1 SLLPSTARLLVQD
14 NSAGGSEQG
23 EGAEGSNQELLASL
37 GAFGVGSGGL
47 SEGGGGVESGS
58 EEEGGEGLALSMAA
72 WVQVPANHVRPG
84 DRVLVLPGDVIPVDG
99 LVECGRSAVDESLQ
113 TGEAATVPKRRGT
126 TVAAGTV
133 NWEGPI
139 VVSATA
145 TGASCAVCEMA
156 RRVEDAQQRT
166 APVQRLA
173 DAIAGPFVF
182 TIMTLSAATFA
193 FWYTVGVHLYPAVLL
208 SDFAGDDSDPLVLS
222 LRLAISVLVVAC
234 PCALGL
240 ATPTAIL
247 VGTSLGARRGLL
259 LRGGDVLER
268 LAAVDV
274 VAFDKTGT
282 LTAGQPQVSAVVPAA
297 HLPPTTLNH
306 SPSHSTSLH
315 QDPAKASSHRHT
327 TTTATAVAT
336 NADTATDTATVSL
349 LRLAAAAEATTRH
362 PVAAAIT
369 THAARLSAA
378 PLPPVSSA
386 LTVPGR
392 GVVALV
398 DGREIH
404 VGGFDWVAK
413 HCLGGTREREGKGG
427 SGKGSEVEGEKERWQ
442 RVEEGVLRGECGGVG
457 GSGEGGDGGSRDSS
471 SSHTF
476 VYVGETRS
484 EEERRGA
491 AEEGRSVGGILGC
504 ICVSDSLRA
513 EAQQTVSRLES
524 LGVSAAVLSGD
535 RQAAVSHVAEAVGIA
550 GQGKVLG
557 RLLPE
562 GKAEAIESM
571 QRDGHSVAMVG
582 DGINDTLAL
591 ARADVGVAVPPP
603 GATSAVMSAAADAAD
618 LVLLGNR
625 LTQLVE
631 AVHLARATMNRVR
644 LNLAWAL
651 TYNCPS
657 PPPPCVCRAALL
669 SPSLPL
675 QLVEAVHLARAT
687 MNRVRLNLAWA
698 LAYNCLAVPLAAGAF
713 LPAYDIALTPT
724 LAGTPL
730 GSILSPPLTSLSHA
744 RLLVW
749 GPHGWEL
756 CAGGGQLAAAATAQG
771 TAVNHSAPQSP
782 LMRARQHC
790 AEIHGM
796 TPPHMPPSAPPLPSN
811 PCLLA
816 PHFSLHPQ
824 YPPSPSRVLR
834 AGLPINAHQ
843 AALRGDSRG
852 IRAGWA
858 RLGGRGE
865 EEAEEVAEL
874 ERETGG
880 VGADGGEKGEGDGIE
895 GVGEEGDVP
904 TVTHMYRHIRQAF
917 LERQAAMREWKRGA
931 ERSGLNG
938 EQGAGKEKR
947 VGAVAGVTGV
957 AGNGNGNV
965 AVGGGAGGGAAADG
979 PPAKRRREDEEDQGT
994 GVTGAV
1000 ADGVMTDGTVADG
1013 VMTDGTVADGAAV
1026 VIGSHIF
1033 LTFLLVPPTSVSLP
1047 LSSLPSLPSLSPL
1060 PSPLSPLPSPLSPLP
1075 SPLSPLPS
1083 PLSPLPSPLSPLPS
1097 PLSPLPSPLS
1107 PLPSPL
1113 SPLPSP
1119 LSPLPS
1125 PLSPLPS
1132 PLSPLPSPLSPLPS
1146 PLSPLPSPLS
1156 PLPSPLSPL
1165 PSPLSP
1171 LPSPLSPL
1179 PSPLPLIDAYIFT
1192 SFSRPVAEFN
1202 IQPGLCSTAAA
1213 RSQWFHWRSLTQ
1225 PCSTHQSLLT
1235 SPPVLFTAPSSTH
1248 AAPPYSLHTPF
1259 HLSAL
1264 PLQVTHTA
1272 LLYPSVAAHIS
1283 SCPPHCPLCTPSST
1297 HPTPSSTHPTPSSTH
1312 PTPSSTH
1319 PTPSST
1325 HPTPSSTHP
1334 TPSSTHPTPSST
1346 HPTPSSTHP
1355 TPSSTHPTPSS
1366 THPTPSSTHPT
1377 PSSTHPTPSSTHP
1390 TPSSTHPTPS
1400 STHPT
1405 PSSTHPTPSSTHPTP
1420 SSTHPTP
1427 SSTHPT
1433 PSSTHPTPSSTH
1445 PTPSSTHPTPLL
1457 HSTHPT
1463 PFSTH
1468 PTPSSTHPTPSSTH
1482 PTPSSTHPTPS
1493 STHPTPSSTHPTPSS
1508 THPTPSST
1516 HPTPSST
1523 HPTPSSTHPTP
1534 SSTHPTPSSTHP
1546 TPSSTHPTPSSTH
1559 PTPSSTHPTPSST
1572 HPTPS
1577 STHPT
1582 PSSAQATPPPP
1593 SLATPSA
1600 PAANATQITNGA
1612 ATAVAA
1618 ATADASLT
1626 APAASAGGCVGCY
1639 RGRKLRQ
1646 TVSALMH
1653 FFARTY
1659 LEVFGFQHPPLHDPC
1674 AVAFVIAPALFKA
1687 EHLRVDIETKS
1698 ETEHL
1703 RVDIE
1708 TKSEPSSFPHFPSS
1722 VVGRADG
1729 V

>member
-1 SLLPSTARLLVQD
+1 MAAVQVVATAALCDPRVAISSPIVQSRRMSHSLTALNLSLRLLPIRRSVPLRAELRPSQPTVQSTSPPSTRKSVRASAVAAPKEGVQSPSSAAEDARSAEVGGSGAGRAAEAEASAVVLLDVREMMCGGCAAAVRQVLSEHPRVISAGVNLVTESAAITVSLRAPEASASPSASAPATPSATAAFPPANAKASGESAELEALRAELAELVEDAGFPCSVRRAGEADEEAEARRREATERRQRAVARARVDVAVAGVLAGLCCAHHVGHLFHGMGLHALAHGPWMAVLDDVKARSAIAAVALLGPARDLLVDGMKALLRRSPNMNSLVGLASLAAFCIGVVAQLNPDLGLDSSFTDEPVMLLAVVLLGRSLEASARAQASSDLNALMSLLPSTARLLVQD
-14 NSAGGSEQG
+14 DSAGSSEQG
-23 EGAEGSNQELLASL
+23 EGAGGSTQELLASL

-84 DRVLVLPGDVIPVDG
+84 DRVLVLPGDVIPVDVSDCADVAALTWLRDVIPCMHSRLLHLLPPFNPSISLLHLPPPSPSSISLLHLPPPSPSSIFLLHLPPPSSSSISLLHLPPPSSSSIFLLHLPPPSSSSIFLLLLPPPSSSSISLLHLPPSSSSIFLLHLPPPSSSSIFLLHLPPPSSSSIFLLHLPSHEGVVECGCSAVDESLQTGEAATAPKIIGVAATARTAVAAQVSLTAPIHSFPPPFSHQG

-126 TVAAGTV
+126 AVAAGTV

-327 TTTATAVAT
+327 TTTATAVASD
-336 NADTATDTATVSL
+336 ADTATDTATVSL

-369 THAARLSAA
+369 AHAARLSAA

-427 SGKGSEVEGEKERWQ
+427 SGKGSEVEGEKERWR

-651 TYNCPS
+651 
-657 PPPPCVCRAALL
+657 
-669 SPSLPL
+669 
-675 QLVEAVHLARAT
+675 
-687 MNRVRLNLAWA
+687 
-698 LAYNCLAVPLAAGAF
+698 AYNCLAVPLAAGAF

-724 LAGTPL
+724 LAGGL
-730 GSILSPPLTSLSHA
+730 MAGSSVLVVVSSLLL
-744 RLLVW
+744 RL
-749 GPHGWEL
+749 HK
-756 CAGGGQLAAAATAQG
+756 
-771 TAVNHSAPQSP
+771 APQ
-782 LMRARQHC
+782 
-790 AEIHGM
+790 
-796 TPPHMPPSAPPLPSN
+796 
-811 PCLLA
+811 
-816 PHFSLHPQ
+816 
-824 YPPSPSRVLR
+824 
-834 AGLPINAHQ
+834 
-843 AALRGDSRG
+843 
-852 IRAGWA
+852 
-858 RLGGRGE
+858 
-865 EEAEEVAEL
+865 
-874 ERETGG
+874 
-880 VGADGGEKGEGDGIE
+880 
-895 GVGEEGDVP
+895 
-904 TVTHMYRHIRQAF
+904 
-917 LERQAAMREWKRGA
+917 
-931 ERSGLNG
+931 
-938 EQGAGKEKR
+938 
-947 VGAVAGVTGV
+947 
-957 AGNGNGNV
+957 
-965 AVGGGAGGGAAADG
+965 
-979 PPAKRRREDEEDQGT
+979 
-994 GVTGAV
+994 
-1000 ADGVMTDGTVADG
+1000 
-1013 VMTDGTVADGAAV
+1013 
-1026 VIGSHIF
+1026 
-1033 LTFLLVPPTSVSLP
+1033 
-1047 LSSLPSLPSLSPL
+1047 
-1060 PSPLSPLPSPLSPLP
+1060 
-1075 SPLSPLPS
+1075 
-1083 PLSPLPSPLSPLPS
+1083 
-1097 PLSPLPSPLS
+1097 
-1107 PLPSPL
+1107 
-1113 SPLPSP
+1113 
-1119 LSPLPS
+1119 
-1125 PLSPLPS
+1125 
-1132 PLSPLPSPLSPLPS
+1132 
-1146 PLSPLPSPLS
+1146 
-1156 PLPSPLSPL
+1156 
-1165 PSPLSP
+1165 
-1171 LPSPLSPL
+1171 
-1179 PSPLPLIDAYIFT
+1179 
-1192 SFSRPVAEFN
+1192 
-1202 IQPGLCSTAAA
+1202 
-1213 RSQWFHWRSLTQ
+1213 
-1225 PCSTHQSLLT
+1225 
-1235 SPPVLFTAPSSTH
+1235 
-1248 AAPPYSLHTPF
+1248 
-1259 HLSAL
+1259 
-1264 PLQVTHTA
+1264 
-1272 LLYPSVAAHIS
+1272 
-1283 SCPPHCPLCTPSST
+1283 
-1297 HPTPSSTHPTPSSTH
+1297 
-1312 PTPSSTH
+1312 
-1319 PTPSST
+1319 
-1325 HPTPSSTHP
+1325 
-1334 TPSSTHPTPSST
+1334 
-1346 HPTPSSTHP
+1346 
-1355 TPSSTHPTPSS
+1355 
-1366 THPTPSSTHPT
+1366 
-1377 PSSTHPTPSSTHP
+1377 
-1390 TPSSTHPTPS
+1390 
-1400 STHPT
+1400 
-1405 PSSTHPTPSSTHPTP
+1405 
-1420 SSTHPTP
+1420 
-1427 SSTHPT
+1427 
-1433 PSSTHPTPSSTH
+1433 
-1445 PTPSSTHPTPLL
+1445 
-1457 HSTHPT
+1457 
-1463 PFSTH
+1463 
-1468 PTPSSTHPTPSSTH
+1468 
-1482 PTPSSTHPTPS
+1482 
-1493 STHPTPSSTHPTPSS
+1493 
-1508 THPTPSST
+1508 
-1516 HPTPSST
+1516 
-1523 HPTPSSTHPTP
+1523 
-1534 SSTHPTPSSTHP
+1534 
-1546 TPSSTHPTPSSTH
+1546 
-1559 PTPSSTHPTPSST
+1559 
-1572 HPTPS
+1572 
-1577 STHPT
+1577 
-1582 PSSAQATPPPP
+1582 
-1593 SLATPSA
+1593 
-1600 PAANATQITNGA
+1600 
-1612 ATAVAA
+1612 
-1618 ATADASLT
+1618 
-1626 APAASAGGCVGCY
+1626 
-1639 RGRKLRQ
+1639 
-1646 TVSALMH
+1646 
-1653 FFARTY
+1653 
-1659 LEVFGFQHPPLHDPC
+1659 
-1674 AVAFVIAPALFKA
+1674 
-1687 EHLRVDIETKS
+1687 
-1698 ETEHL
+1698 
-1703 RVDIE
+1703 
-1708 TKSEPSSFPHFPSS
+1708 
-1722 VVGRADG
+1722 
-1729 V
+1729 